1 MKKITTLL
9 LCIGAFATTF
19 AQTSAEES
27 RRIILGKQGE
37 TERERQERTSKDV
50 ILGREDRRVNN
61 ETGTRYPNG
70 SSAQKVREINRE
82 YDAKVQSIR
91 NNRTLSAAEKERT
104 IRQLNADRDR
114 KIRDIKA
121 RSNDNRRYDDR
132 KDRDDDDRNY
142 KSKKNKSNNG
152 NHYGWEKGKGNPHKN
167 GGKPGK
173 KNK

>member
-1 MKKITTLL
+1 MKKMITLL
-9 LCIGAFATTF
+9 LCVGAVATTF

-37 TERERQERTSKDV
+37 TEKERQERSSKDV
-50 ILGREDRRVNN
+50 ILGREDRRVYDK
-61 ETGTRYPNG
+61 TGTRYPNG
-70 SSAQKVREINRE
+70 SREQRVREINRE
-82 YDAKVQSIR
+82 YDAKVRSIR

-104 IRQLNADRDR
+104 IRQLNVDRAR
-114 KIRDIKA
+114 KIKEI
-121 RSNDNRRYDDR
+121 NGRYDDR
-132 KDRDDDDRNY
+132 RDRDDDDRNY

-167 GGKPGK
+167 GGKQGK